1 MEIFVPSLIDS
12 AWSRAGFAVKRA
24 GCARLII
31 PRRWAREQ
39 FGAVRGLRNGND
51 LAVSL
56 WQRFQGPIFFR
67 LFRSNELTV
76 VSENHIGI
84 RVTHFKRQR
93 GGVFEMRQVIT
104 GERMAQSVIRRLFYL

>member
-1 MEIFVPSLIDS
+1 VGQGSARALRSVSVLPFVNFRVNQPVAFLDLDGDDAATADIRVIGEIRFLNNTGLCGEHDMEIFVPSLIDS

-51 LAVSL
+51 LSLSL
-56 WQRFQGPIFFR
+56 W
-67 LFRSNELTV
+67 
-76 VSENHIGI
+76 
-84 RVTHFKRQR
+84 
-93 GGVFEMRQVIT
+93 
-104 GERMAQSVIRRLFYL
+104 